1 MAWMTWDHY
10 RHSPAWHR
18 TDQDPV
24 KRFAS
29 TVDVMFYASAAALA
43 VAVLAILVN

>member
-10 RHSPAWHR
+10 RHDAAWHPA
-18 TDQDPV
+18 QADPYQ
-24 KRFAS
+24 RFVS

-43 VAVLAILVN
+43 VAVLAVLVN